1 MLQVFLLLLEIL
13 LKFPLPQLACFV
25 LLVLQVVKFWMFIQH
40 SKHPEYT
47 WLVILFGF
55 NYNYHIIVQ
64 PLSSH
69 GPKMERNWTRPTWRW
84 RTTTSYCRSPRPLL
98 RTLVN
103 TRALPQTRLDTWNTP
118 SLSGSKVSQSSTS
131 LHHTNTQILGHVQH
145 IYSHKDFDLNFTLHC
160 LISRGRK

>member
-1 MLQVFLLLLEIL
+1 MSAFTSHSNKSLHEICNFATMYVFLLRVFTFIRTLENHSEL
-13 LKFPLPQLACFV
+13 TYFFLPYL
-25 LLVLQVVKFWMFIQH
+25 
-40 SKHPEYT
+40 T
-47 WLVILFGF
+47 
-55 NYNYHIIVQ
+55 IVQ